1 MRKQSVSFALKKKLL
16 KIKKKPRGFESPSI
30 YLDVNKVES
39 VVPGGCSDRQPVASA
54 HRIGRRMQ
62 LAPGG
67 T

>member
-1 MRKQSVSFALKKKLL
+1 MPKQSVSFALKKNYLRL
-16 KIKKKPRGFESPSI
+16 KKPRGFESPSI
-30 YLDVNKVES
+30 YLDVSKVES

-54 HRIGRRMQ
+54 YRIGRRMQ